1 MEKDQKAALKA
12 WSKAVKGWLKVLD
25 KTWRPAVK
33 EHGTLANWKQQQEK
47 LLTVVSGYEACLG
60 YAVANLEKFGDR
72 KDRKPAPKKKA
83 APKAKASTGLEDV
96 LKTLVEQGAEQTAI
110 LVKVLEKVS

>member
-1 MEKDQKAALKA
+1 M
-12 WSKAVKGWLKVLD
+12 
-25 KTWRPAVK
+25 
-33 EHGTLANWKQQQEK
+33 
-47 LLTVVSGYEACLG
+47 VSGYEACLG

-72 KDRKPAPKKKA
+72 KDRKPAPKKV

-96 LKTLVEQGAEQTAI
+96 LKTLVAQGAEQTAI